1 MIDRRQTDSGAT
13 AGVDDPPGASAFAAS
28 GLSILTATEVRIAAA
43 ALLDGLH
50 DCGMAAVAVAWTD
63 HGELLFEPANAGT
76 AVNRTTAVAAFAGRP
91 LAAGSGPDTQLLP
104 PGAADAGAVLLTA
117 PGALAM
123 ADPTASRLLALAG
136 RRLSELFSIQRLH
149 ASVKDLEQ
157 AEQLQHALF
166 AIADMAASDRDM
178 QSLLRGLHQI
188 IGRLMYAENFYIALY
203 DRQRETLRFIYFAD
217 EMDGDMYDP
226 DQGIPVAQMGGS
238 LTLGLI
244 RHGRA
249 VRGPSEEIAAML
261 GLAHEGKLGTPS
273 VDFMGVPMRRNDEVV
288 GALVVQ
294 SYREGMSYTQSDC
307 AVLSFVAEHVLN
319 AVERKRGQEALERRV
334 ADRTRELADANI
346 QLQAQIAERERAAH
360 LQATLY
366 KIAALANNQ
375 ERDEDFYRS
384 LHHTV
389 GELLYAENFY
399 IALLSADGTRLEIP
413 YSVDM
418 AGDERG
424 SRLLSR
430 GLSEYALRHGRTL
443 LIDNQGVLDLI
454 ARGEI
459 DVNHYASRTP
469 AVCWLGAPLLG
480 SDGVMGLVVVQSY
493 RQDLMYSGEAAELLT
508 FVAHQI
514 ANSVQRRRHAEAL
527 HALNA
532 DLEQRV
538 QTRTRELRR
547 EISVREQV
555 EAQLKHQVMHDP
567 LTGLPNRLYL
577 RDRLERALSSQQR
590 NPQHTFALLYL
601 DVDRFK
607 LFNDSLGHLAG
618 DAVLRE
624 VSRRLLECVRGPDIV
639 ARLSGDEFAI
649 LLEEGAQP
657 ATAVKIAQRIQSR
670 MQAAVQVGER
680 DLLASVSIGIA
691 VSHPRYQT
699 IDEMLHDADV
709 ALYRAKAAGRQ
720 RFVLFDE
727 RQQKAAMNVLELE
740 LELRSA
746 LHVGEFLPYFQP
758 IVRLDDG
765 TTVGYEA
772 LIRWQH
778 PARGVLGPGEFLP
791 VAEESGLIEAIDWH
805 MYRQTCTA
813 AAALVAG
820 GGYVSINISP
830 RHFQYEDFDQR
841 LLELLRETG
850 FPPAQ
855 LRIEVTESALLGDPE
870 AAARILQRLQEA
882 GIGAALDDFGTGY
895 SSLSYVHRFPLKA
908 IKIDRS
914 FISGLGQA
922 DARRSLAIIEAV
934 QGLARSLNLDV
945 VAEGVE
951 TEAQRQALRVAG
963 CAYAQGF
970 LFGRPHP
977 AGHWRAGSAS
987 AAVAAIGA
995 T

>member
-1 MIDRRQTDSGAT
+1 MSDRQTSNTDG
-13 AGVDDPPGASAFAAS
+13 GGQLQGASAFAAS
-28 GLSILTATEVRIAAA
+28 GLSILTATEVRAAAA
-43 ALLDGLH
+43 ALLEGLH
-50 DCGMAAVAVAWTD
+50 GCGIAASAVAWTD
-63 HGELLFEPANAGT
+63 HGELLFEPADAGND
-76 AVNRTTAVAAFAGRP
+76 ANRAAAVAAFAGRP
-91 LAAGSGPDTQLLP
+91 PTAGSGPDTHLLP
-104 PGAADAGAVLLTA
+104 SGVAEAGAVLLAA
-117 PGALAM
+117 PGALATPG
-123 ADPTASRLLALAG
+123 ATANRLLALAG

-157 AEQLQHALF
+157 SEQLQHALF

-203 DRQRETLRFIYFAD
+203 DRQRETVRFIYFAD
-217 EMDGDMYDP
+217 EMDAGMYDP
-226 DQGIPVAQMGGS
+226 EQEIPTAQMGGS

-244 RHGRA
+244 RHGRP
-249 VRGPSEEIAAML
+249 VRGPSEEIVELL
-261 GLAHEGKLGTPS
+261 GLPPDDGFGTPS
-273 VDFMGVPMRRNDEVV
+273 VDFMGVPMHRDGQVY

-319 AVERKRGQEALERRV
+319 AVERKRGQEALEQRV
-334 ADRTRELADANI
+334 ADRTRELAHANV
-346 QLQAQIAERERAAH
+346 QLQSQVAERERAAH
-360 LQATLY
+360 LQTTLY

-384 LHHTV
+384 LHQAV

-399 IALLSADGTRLEIP
+399 IALLSADGSHLEIP
-413 YSVDM
+413 YSVDV
-418 AGDERG
+418 AGDKRG
-424 SRLLSR
+424 DRILGR

-443 LIDNQGVLDLI
+443 LIDEQGVRDLVTN
-454 ARGEI
+454 GEM
-459 DVNHYASRTP
+459 DADHHASRTP

-480 SDGVMGLVVVQSY
+480 ADGVMGLVVVQSY
-493 RQDLMYSGEAAELLT
+493 RPDLVYSSEDAELLT

-532 DLEQRV
+532 ELEQRV
-538 QTRTRELRR
+538 QARTRELRR

-590 NPQHTFALLYL
+590 NPQHAFALLYL

-624 VSRRLLECVRGPDIV
+624 VSRRLLDCVRGPDIV

-691 VSHPRYQT
+691 ISHPRYQT

-709 ALYRAKAAGRQ
+709 ALYRAKATGRQ

-727 RQQKAAMNVLELE
+727 SQQKAAMNVLELE
-740 LELRSA
+740 LQLRNA
-746 LHVGEFLPYFQP
+746 LHVGEFVPYFQP
-758 IVRLDDG
+758 IVRLDDSG
-765 TTVGYEA
+765 AVGYEA

-778 PARGVLGPGEFLP
+778 PSRGLLGPGEFLP

-805 MYRQTCTA
+805 MYRLACIA
-813 AAALVAG
+813 GAALVADG
-820 GGYVSINISP
+820 GFISINISP

-841 LLELLRETG
+841 LLDLLRETG

-855 LRIEVTESALLGDPE
+855 LRIEVTESTLLGDPE
-870 AAARILQRLQEA
+870 AAARILQRLQDA
-882 GIGAALDDFGTGY
+882 GIGTALDDFGTGY
-895 SSLSYVHRFPLKA
+895 SSLSYVHRFPLKS

-914 FISGLGQA
+914 FICDLGQA

-934 QGLARSLNLDV
+934 QGLARSLGLNV

-951 TEAQRQALRVAG
+951 TEAQRQALLATG

-970 LFGRPHP
+970 LFGRPQP
-977 AGHWRAGSAS
+977 AGYWQAG
-987 AAVAAIGA
+987 AAHTPA
-995 T
+995 TTAQ

>member
-1 MIDRRQTDSGAT
+1 MSDRQAAEPQRIEG
-13 AGVDDPPGASAFAAS
+13 DPTGQAFAPAA
-28 GLSILTATEVRIAAA
+28 LAILAATDVRTAAA
-43 ALLDGLH
+43 ALRKALQDGGTH
-50 DCGMAAVAVAWTD
+50 PDAVAWTD
-63 HGELLFEPANAGT
+63 HGELMFEPAEAGT
-76 AVNRTTAVAAFAGRP
+76 PARRASAIAAFAGR
-91 LAAGSGPDTQLLP
+91 SQTGPDASDVRLLP
-104 PGAADAGAVLLTA
+104 PGAADAGAVLLA
-117 PGALAM
+117 PPGALA
-123 ADPTASRLLALAG
+123 ALPEAANRLLELAG
-136 RRLSELFSIQRLH
+136 RRLAELFATQRLQ

-188 IGRLMYAENFYIALY
+188 IGKLMYAENFYIALY
-203 DRQRETLRFIYFAD
+203 DPQRETLRFIYFVD
-217 EMDGDMYDP
+217 EMDGRLYDP
-226 DQGIPVAQMGGS
+226 DEDIPVARMGGS

-244 RHGRA
+244 RHGRP
-249 VRGPSEEIAAML
+249 VRGPSEDIVALL
-261 GLAHEGKLGTPS
+261 GLPPDDGFGSPS
-273 VDFMGVPMRRNDEVV
+273 IDFMGVPMQRDGQVY

-294 SYREGMSYTQSDC
+294 SYREGVSYTQSDC

-334 ADRTRELADANI
+334 ADRTRELADANA

-366 KIAALANNQ
+366 KIASLANSQ
-375 ERDEDFYRS
+375 ESDEEFYRS
-384 LHHTV
+384 LHAAV
-389 GELLYAENFY
+389 GELLDAENFY
-399 IALLSADGTRLEIP
+399 IALLSADGNRLQIP
-413 YSVDM
+413 YTVDA
-418 AGDERG
+418 AGDQRG
-424 SRLLSR
+424 DRPLAR
-430 GLSEYALRHGRTL
+430 GLSEYVLRQGRTL
-443 LIDNQGVLDLI
+443 LIDDQGVRDLV
-454 ARGEI
+454 AAGEM
-459 DVNHYASRTP
+459 DAGHHASRTS

-480 SDGVMGLVVVQSY
+480 SEGVMGLVVVQSY
-493 RQDLMYSGEAAELLT
+493 RPDLVYTDEDAKLLT
-508 FVAHQI
+508 FVAQQI

-527 HALNA
+527 QALNA
-532 DLEQRV
+532 ELEQRV
-538 QTRTRELRR
+538 QARTRELRR

-590 NPQHTFALLYL
+590 NPQHAFALLYL

-657 ATAVKIAQRIQSR
+657 ATAIKIAQRIQSR
-670 MQAAVQVGER
+670 MQAAVQVGDR
-680 DLLASVSIGIA
+680 DLQASVSIGIA
-691 VSHPRYQT
+691 ISHPRYQT

-709 ALYRAKAAGRQ
+709 ALYRAKATGRQ

-727 RQQKAAMNVLELE
+727 TQQKAAMNVLELE
-740 LELRSA
+740 LALRHA
-746 LHVGEFLPYFQP
+746 LHAGEFVPYFQP

-765 TTVGYEA
+765 SAVGYEA

-778 PARGVLGPGEFLP
+778 PTRGLLGPGEFLP

-805 MYRQTCTA
+805 MYRLACTA
-813 AAALVAG
+813 GAPLVAQG
-820 GGYVSINISP
+820 GFISINISP

-841 LLELLRETG
+841 LLDLLRETG
-850 FPPAQ
+850 FPPARLQ
-855 LRIEVTESALLGDPE
+855 IEVTESTLLGDPD
-870 AAARILQRLQEA
+870 AAARILQRLLDAEV
-882 GIGAALDDFGTGY
+882 GAALDDFGTGY
-895 SSLSYVHRFPLKA
+895 SSLSYVHRFPLRS

-914 FISGLGQA
+914 FIQDLGDA
-922 DARRSLAIIEAV
+922 DARRSSAIIEAV
-934 QGLARSLNLDV
+934 QGLARSLSLKV

-951 TEAQRQALRVAG
+951 TEGQRQALLAVG
-963 CAYAQGF
+963 CRHAQGF
-970 LFGRPHP
+970 LFGRPEP
-977 AGHWRAGSAS
+977 AGHWLG
-987 AAVAAIGA
+987 GK

>member
-1 MIDRRQTDSGAT
+1 MSDRQTSSSDGGGSS
-13 AGVDDPPGASAFAAS
+13 PGASAFAAS
-28 GLSILTATEVRIAAA
+28 GLSILTATEVRAAAA
-43 ALLDGLH
+43 ALLDGLQG
-50 DCGMAAVAVAWTD
+50 CGVTAEAVAWTD
-63 HGELLFEPANAGT
+63 HGELLFEPADAGSD
-76 AVNRTTAVAAFAGRP
+76 ANRAAAVAAFAGRP

-104 PGAADAGAVLLTA
+104 PGAADAGAVLLAA
-117 PGALAM
+117 PGALASPD
-123 ADPTASRLLALAG
+123 AAAGRLLALAG
-136 RRLSELFSIQRLH
+136 RRLSELFSILRLH

-203 DRQRETLRFIYFAD
+203 DRQRETVRFIYFAD
-217 EMDGDMYDP
+217 EMDAGMYDP
-226 DQGIPVAQMGGS
+226 EQEIPTAQMGGS

-244 RHGRA
+244 RHGRP
-249 VRGPSEEIAAML
+249 VRGPSEEIVELL
-261 GLAHEGKLGTPS
+261 GLPPDDGVGTPS
-273 VDFMGVPMRRNDEVV
+273 VDFMGVPMQRDGQVY

-334 ADRTRELADANI
+334 ADRTRELADANL
-346 QLQAQIAERERAAH
+346 QLQGQIAERERAAH

-384 LHHTV
+384 LHQAV
-389 GELLYAENFY
+389 AELLYAENFY
-399 IALLSADGTRLEIP
+399 IALLSADGGQLEIP
-413 YSVDM
+413 YSVDV
-418 AGDERG
+418 AGDERSDRALG
-424 SRLLSR
+424 R
-430 GLSEYALRHGRTL
+430 GLSEYALRYGRTL
-443 LIDNQGVLDLI
+443 LIDDQGVRDLV
-454 ARGEI
+454 AAGEM
-459 DVNHYASRTP
+459 DAGHHASRTS

-493 RQDLMYSGEAAELLT
+493 RPDLVYSSEDAELLT

-538 QTRTRELRR
+538 QARTRELRR

-590 NPQHTFALLYL
+590 NPQHAFALLYL

-624 VSRRLLECVRGPDIV
+624 VSRRLLDCVRGPDIV

-649 LLEEGAQP
+649 LLEEGTQP

-670 MQAAVQVGER
+670 MQASVQVGER
-680 DLLASVSIGIA
+680 DLQASVSIGIA
-691 VSHPRYQT
+691 ISHPRYQT

-709 ALYRAKAAGRQ
+709 ALYRAKATGRQ

-727 RQQKAAMNVLELE
+727 SQQKAAMNVLELE
-740 LELRSA
+740 LQLRHA
-746 LHVGEFLPYFQP
+746 LHAGEFVPYFQP

-765 TTVGYEA
+765 STVGYEA

-778 PARGVLGPGEFLP
+778 PERGLLGPGEFLP

-805 MYRQTCTA
+805 MYRLACA
-813 AAALVAG
+813 AGAPLVG
-820 GGYVSINISP
+820 DGGYISINISP

-850 FPPAQ
+850 FAPPQ
-855 LRIEVTESALLGDPE
+855 LRIEVTEGTLLGDPE
-870 AAARILQRLQEA
+870 AAARILQRLQDA
-882 GIGAALDDFGTGY
+882 GIGTALDDFGTGY
-895 SSLSYVHRFPLKA
+895 SSLSYVHRFPLKS

-914 FISGLGQA
+914 FISDLGQA
-922 DARRSLAIIEAV
+922 NARRSLAIIEAV
-934 QGLARSLNLDV
+934 QGLARSLGLNV

-951 TEAQRQALRVAG
+951 TEVQRQALLATG

-970 LFGRPHP
+970 LFGRPQPAEHWKAP
-977 AGHWRAGSAS
+977 AGPAPTVIPEKS
-987 AAVAAIGA
+987 
-995 T
+995 

>member
-1 MIDRRQTDSGAT
+1 MSDRQAAAPQHTEVDP
-13 AGVDDPPGASAFAAS
+13 AGQAFAHAA
-28 GLSILTATEVRIAAA
+28 LAVLAATDVRAAAA
-43 ALLDGLH
+43 ALRQGLQDGGTH
-50 DCGMAAVAVAWTD
+50 ADAVAWTD
-63 HGELLFEPANAGT
+63 HGELMFEPADADTPARRT
-76 AVNRTTAVAAFAGRP
+76 AAIAAFAGRP
-91 LAAGSGPDTQLLP
+91 QTGADAPDVRLLP
-104 PGAADAGAVLLTA
+104 PGAADAGAALLAA
-117 PGALAM
+117 PGALATLPD
-123 ADPTASRLLALAG
+123 ATTRLLTLAG
-136 RRLSELFSIQRLH
+136 RRLSELFATQRLQ

-188 IGRLMYAENFYIALY
+188 IGKLMYAENFYIALY
-203 DRQRETLRFIYFAD
+203 DPQRETLRFIHFVD
-217 EMDGDMYDP
+217 EMDGRLYDP
-226 DQGIPVAQMGGS
+226 EEDIPVARMGGS

-244 RHGRA
+244 RHGRP
-249 VRGPSEEIAAML
+249 VRGPSEEIVALL
-261 GLAHEGKLGTPS
+261 GLPPDDGFGSPS
-273 VDFMGVPMRRNDEVV
+273 IDFMGVPMQRDGQVY

-294 SYREGMSYTQSDC
+294 SYREGVSYTQSDC

-334 ADRTRELADANI
+334 ADRTRELADANA

-366 KIAALANNQ
+366 KIASLANSQ
-375 ERDEDFYRS
+375 ESDEDFYRS
-384 LHHTV
+384 IHAAV
-389 GELLYAENFY
+389 GELLDAENFY
-399 IALLSADGTRLEIP
+399 IALLSADGTRLQIP
-413 YSVDM
+413 YTVDA
-418 AGDERG
+418 AGDQRG
-424 SRLLSR
+424 DRPLAR
-430 GLSEYALRHGRTL
+430 GLSEYVLRQGKTL
-443 LIDNQGVLDLI
+443 LIDDQGVRDLVS
-454 ARGEI
+454 AGEM
-459 DVNHYASRTP
+459 DANHHASRTS

-493 RQDLMYSGEAAELLT
+493 RPDLVYTDEDAKLLT
-508 FVAHQI
+508 FVAQQI

-527 HALNA
+527 QALNA
-532 DLEQRV
+532 ELEQRV
-538 QTRTRELRR
+538 QARTRELRR

-590 NPQHTFALLYL
+590 NPQHAFALLYL

-657 ATAVKIAQRIQSR
+657 ATAIKIAQRIQSR
-670 MQAAVQVGER
+670 MQAPVQVGER
-680 DLLASVSIGIA
+680 DLQASVSIGIA
-691 VSHPRYQT
+691 ISHERYQT

-709 ALYRAKAAGRQ
+709 ALYRAKATGRQ

-740 LELRSA
+740 LALRHA
-746 LHVGEFLPYFQP
+746 LHAGEFVPYFQP

-765 TTVGYEA
+765 SAVGYEA

-778 PARGVLGPGEFLP
+778 PTRGLLGPGEFLP

-805 MYRQTCTA
+805 MYRLACTA
-813 AAALVAG
+813 GAPLVAQG
-820 GGYVSINISP
+820 GFISINISP

-841 LLELLRETG
+841 LLDLLHETG
-850 FPPAQ
+850 FPPARLQ
-855 LRIEVTESALLGDPE
+855 IEVTESTLLGDPD
-870 AAARILQRLQEA
+870 AAARILQRLLDAEV
-882 GIGAALDDFGTGY
+882 GAALDDFGTGY
-895 SSLSYVHRFPLKA
+895 SSLSYVHRFPLRS

-914 FISGLGQA
+914 FIQDLGQA
-922 DARRSLAIIEAV
+922 DARRSSAIIEAV
-934 QGLARSLNLDV
+934 QGLARSLSLKV

-951 TEAQRQALRVAG
+951 TEGQRQALLAVG
-963 CAYAQGF
+963 CRHAQGF
-970 LFGRPHP
+970 LFGRPEP
-977 AGHWRAGSAS
+977 ARHWPGGKA
-987 AAVAAIGA
+987 
-995 T
+995 

>member
-1 MIDRRQTDSGAT
+1 MIDPGQAITGAGADSAAGAT
-13 AGVDDPPGASAFAAS
+13 AFAAS
-28 GLSILTATEVRIAAA
+28 GLSILTATEVRAAAA
-43 ALLDGLH
+43 ALVDALTS
-50 DCGMAAVAVAWTD
+50 CGVAAEAVAWTD
-63 HGELLFEPANAGT
+63 HGELLFEPADADTMGRRG
-76 AVNRTTAVAAFAGRP
+76 AAEAAFAGRP
-91 LAAGSGPDTQLLP
+91 LAAGSAPDTQLLP
-104 PGAADAGAVLLTA
+104 PGAADAGAVLLAA
-117 PGALAM
+117 PGALATL
-123 ADPTASRLLALAG
+123 DNTASRLLALAG

-203 DRQRETLRFIYFAD
+203 DRQHETLRFIYFAD
-217 EMDGDMYDP
+217 EKDAGMYEP
-226 DQGIPVAQMGGS
+226 ERKIPIAELGGS

-249 VRGPSEEIAAML
+249 VRGASEQVAAML
-261 GLAHEGKLGTPS
+261 GLSWENKLGTPS
-273 VDFMGVPMRRNDEVV
+273 VDFMGVPMRRNDDVV

-294 SYREGMSYTQSDC
+294 SYREGVGYTQSDC
-307 AVLSFVAEHVLN
+307 AVLGFVAEHVLN

-334 ADRTRELADANI
+334 ADRTRELADANL
-346 QLQAQIAERERAAH
+346 QLQMQIAERERAAH

-384 LHHTV
+384 LHQAV
-389 GELLYAENFY
+389 AELLYAENFY
-399 IALLSADGTRLEIP
+399 IALLSADGTQLEIP
-413 YSVDM
+413 YSVDV

-424 SRLLSR
+424 NRPLGR

-443 LIDNQGVLDLI
+443 LIDDQGVRDLV
-454 ARGEI
+454 AAGEM
-459 DVNHYASRTP
+459 DASHHASRTS

-480 SDGVMGLVVVQSY
+480 ADGVMGLVVVQSY
-493 RQDLMYSGEAAELLT
+493 RPDLVYSSEDAELLT

-514 ANSVQRRRHAEAL
+514 ASSVQRRRHAEAL
-527 HALNA
+527 QSLNA
-532 DLEQRV
+532 ELEQRV
-538 QTRTRELRR
+538 HARTRELRR

-590 NPQHTFALLYL
+590 NPQHAFALLYL

-624 VSRRLLECVRGPDIV
+624 VSRRLLDCVRGPDIV

-649 LLEEGAQP
+649 LLEEGVQP

-691 VSHPRYQT
+691 ISHPRYQT

-709 ALYRAKAAGRQ
+709 ALYRAKATGRQ

-740 LELRSA
+740 LQLRQA
-746 LHVGEFLPYFQP
+746 LHAGEFVPYFQP

-765 TTVGYEA
+765 GTVGYEA

-778 PARGVLGPGEFLP
+778 PTRGLLGPGEFLP

-805 MYRQTCTA
+805 MYRLACTA
-813 AAALVAG
+813 GAALVADDG
-820 GGYVSINISP
+820 FISINISP

-841 LLELLRETG
+841 LLDLLQETG
-850 FPPAQ
+850 FPPAR
-855 LRIEVTESALLGDPE
+855 LRIEVTESTLLGDPE
-870 AAARILQRLQEA
+870 AAARILQRLQDA
-882 GIGAALDDFGTGY
+882 QVGAALDDFGTGY
-895 SSLSYVHRFPLKA
+895 SSLSHVHRFPLRS

-914 FISGLGQA
+914 FTSDLDQP

-934 QGLARSLNLDV
+934 QGLARSLGLNV

-951 TEAQRQALRVAG
+951 TEAQRQALLATG

-970 LFGRPHP
+970 LFGRPQP
-977 AGHWRAGSAS
+977 AGHWQ
-987 AAVAAIGA
+987 AAAAAA
-995 T
+995 TAIAPAKA

>member
-1 MIDRRQTDSGAT
+1 MSDSQTSDTGDGAWT
-13 AGVDDPPGASAFAAS
+13 PGASAFAAS
-28 GLSILTATEVRIAAA
+28 GLSILTATGVDAAAA
-43 ALLDGLH
+43 ALLEGLR
-50 DCGMAAVAVAWTD
+50 DCGIAAEAVAWTD
-63 HGELLFEPANAGT
+63 HGELLFEPAEAGT
-76 AVNRTTAVAAFAGRP
+76 SHNRAAAEAAFAGRSR
-91 LAAGSGPDTQLLP
+91 AAGSGPDTQLLP
-104 PGAADAGAVLLTA
+104 PGAAEAGAVLLAA
-117 PGALAM
+117 PGALATLD
-123 ADPTASRLLALAG
+123 ASASRLLALAG

-203 DRQRETLRFIYFAD
+203 DRQRETIRFIYFAD
-217 EMDGDMYDP
+217 EMDGGMYGP
-226 DQGIPVAQMGGS
+226 EQEFKASEMGGS

-249 VRGPSEEIAAML
+249 VRGPSEQIAETL
-261 GLAHEGKLGTPS
+261 GLIHEDALGTPS

-294 SYREGMSYTQSDC
+294 SYREGFSYTQSDC

-319 AVERKRGQEALERRV
+319 AVERKRGQEALEQHV
-334 ADRTRELADANI
+334 ADRTVELAQANM
-346 QLQAQIAERERAAH
+346 QLQAQVAERERAAH

-366 KIAALANNQ
+366 KIAALANSQ

-384 LHHTV
+384 IHHSV

-399 IALLSADGTRLEIP
+399 IALLSADGTQLEIP
-413 YSVDM
+413 YSVDV
-418 AGDERG
+418 AGDDRVDRPLG
-424 SRLLSR
+424 Q
-430 GLSEYALRHGRTL
+430 GLTEYALRLGHAL
-443 LIDNQGVLDLI
+443 LIDDQGVRELV
-454 ARGEI
+454 ARGEM
-459 DVNHYASRTP
+459 DATHHASRTS
-469 AVCWLGAPLLG
+469 AVCWLGAPLMG
-480 SDGVMGLVVVQSY
+480 ADGVMGMVVVQSY
-493 RQDLMYSGEAAELLT
+493 RPDLVYSSEDAELLT

-514 ANSVQRRRHAEAL
+514 ASSVQRRRHAEAL

-532 DLEQRV
+532 ELEQRV
-538 QTRTRELRR
+538 QARTRELRR

-590 NPQHTFALLYL
+590 NPQHAFALLYL

-624 VSRRLLECVRGPDIV
+624 VSARLLDCVRGPDIV

-657 ATAVKIAQRIQSR
+657 ATAVKIAQRIQAR
-670 MQAAVQVGER
+670 MQAAVQVGDR
-680 DLLASVSIGIA
+680 DLQASVSIGIA
-691 VSHPRYQT
+691 ISHPRYQT

-709 ALYRAKAAGRQ
+709 ALYRAKATGRQ

-740 LELRSA
+740 LQLRQA
-746 LHVGEFLPYFQP
+746 LHAGEFVPYFQP

-765 TTVGYEA
+765 GTVGYEA

-778 PARGVLGPGEFLP
+778 PTRGLLGPGEFLP

-805 MYRQTCTA
+805 MYRLACTA
-813 AAALVAG
+813 GAPLVADDG
-820 GGYVSINISP
+820 FISINISP

-841 LLELLRETG
+841 LLDLLQETG
-850 FPPAQ
+850 FPPAR
-855 LRIEVTESALLGDPE
+855 LRIEVTESTLLGDPE
-870 AAARILQRLQEA
+870 AAARILQRLQDA
-882 GIGAALDDFGTGY
+882 QVGAALDDFGTGY
-895 SSLSYVHRFPLKA
+895 SSLSYVHRFPLKS

-914 FISGLGQA
+914 FIRDLGQP

-934 QGLARSLNLDV
+934 QGLARSLNLSV

-951 TEAQRQALRVAG
+951 TDAQRQALLAAG
-963 CAYAQGF
+963 CPCAQGF
-970 LFGRPHP
+970 LFGRPQP
-977 AGHWRAGSAS
+977 AGHWRAGAAS
-987 AAVAAIGA
+987 GPAVPRE